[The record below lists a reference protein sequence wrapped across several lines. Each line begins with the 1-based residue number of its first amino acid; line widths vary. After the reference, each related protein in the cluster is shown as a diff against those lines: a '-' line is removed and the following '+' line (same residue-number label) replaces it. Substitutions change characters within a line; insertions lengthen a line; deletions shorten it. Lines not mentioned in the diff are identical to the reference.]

1 MSEDEKPAES
11 VRPPRDAAL
20 EAALAPEAHEKS
32 AADGA
37 ERDLFGKPPPKGHKD
52 WSHRKG
58 EPRMLAFLW
67 CVVLLAAT
75 LLTFFIA
82 GSGGLISPSS
92 YRAAARGMLLV
103 ITLGLTVAWPVIRLS
118 QNRPRGESGPVLVL
132 KDLAVLL
139 VPVQAVIWTQYL
151 IAGWSVSVL
160 GAFTLGMIAWALVAG
175 GLIALAVGPAQRRP
189 SPVPA
194 AWFWALVLG
203 GVILAAPAYL
213 LSRGVIQGE
222 LLHEAPGWLRMASP
236 LTMVHELLQ
245 DRAGQGVIAR
255 VDGEHWRAIGFTAAG
270 AGLAWVVSIGLA
282 LAKRPSPA

>member
-1 MSEDEKPAES
+1 VTGDEHPTE
-11 VRPPRDAAL
+11 RETPDRDPAL
-20 EAALAPEAHEKS
+20 EAALAPDKS
-32 AADGA
+32 EPSEA
-37 ERDLFGKPPPKGHKD
+37 ERDLFGKPPPEGHKD

-103 ITLGLTVAWPVIRLS
+103 ITLGLAVAWPVIRLS
-118 QNRPRGESGPVLVL
+118 QNRPRGEPGPVMVL

-160 GAFTLGMIAWALVAG
+160 GAFTLGMFAWTLVSG

-203 GVILAAPAYL
+203 LVVLAAPTYL

-245 DRAGQGVIAR
+245 DRTGQGVLAR
-255 VDGEHWRAIGFTAAG
+255 VDQEHWRAIGYVAIGAGVLWTVAAG
-270 AGLAWVVSIGLA
+270 VA